1 MKKNSTDIILVYPC
15 QKKLILILCF
25 QSIKHY
31 LITYQMV
38 GEGVF
43 DCGVRERAIP
53 KEAGEFPEVPIT
65 VEPGDA
71 GTTINCGLMDPI

>member
-1 MKKNSTDIILVYPC
+1 
-15 QKKLILILCF
+15 
-25 QSIKHY
+25 
-31 LITYQMV
+31 MV